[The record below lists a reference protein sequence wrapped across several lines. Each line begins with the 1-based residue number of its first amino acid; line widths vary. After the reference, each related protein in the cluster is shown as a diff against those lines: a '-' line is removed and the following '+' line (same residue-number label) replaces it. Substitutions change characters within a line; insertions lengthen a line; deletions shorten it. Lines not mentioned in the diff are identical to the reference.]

1 MIYLITGAPGTGK
14 SLYAVS
20 KLVQELVAQKLQKDG
35 KEISRRLVV
44 DNIPNLL
51 LPHEL
56 MDPGTWEDGQ
66 VKAGEGQGVWNWQDW
81 CRPGDV
87 IVIDEVQRHWRPR
100 GNGTKVPPQIAALET
115 HRHKGVDFVIITQS
129 PMLVDQNVR
138 RLVNRHQHVRRLFG
152 MQRAIIYDFDSCNQT
167 LSLSQATAKTFF
179 NYPKSAYELYKSSE
193 LHTKPKQKI
202 PLILALPVLA
212 IVGLFAAAPG
222 ALATMKG
229 VMGGKGISQAAAPA
243 AAASSPKPV
252 ASLPPLTVPGAPPG
266 FVQAGDNTPK
276 APPLSMPLEKQKFA
290 GCIAVNDR
298 CGCFDNQGAK
308 VDVDVSICRDTTRN
322 DSVKL
327 AAFEDSP
334 HPVTLSPGEQ
344 EALAFAFLKNKRGSP
359 LRAE

>member
-35 KEISRRLVV
+35 KEITRRLVV

-81 CRPGDV
+81 CKPGDV

-167 LSLSQATAKTFF
+167 LSLAQATAKTFF

-193 LHTKPKQKI
+193 LHTKPKQKF

-222 ALATMKG
+222 ALATMQG
-229 VMGGKGISQAAAPA
+229 VMGGKGLTQAAAPA
-243 AAASSPKPV
+243 PAASAPKPV
-252 ASLPPLTVPGAPPG
+252 AISPPPLNIPGALPG
-266 FVQAGDNTPK
+266 FILAGDNTPK
-276 APPLSMPLEKQKFA
+276 PKPIGETNQSIKFA
-290 GCIAVNDR
+290 GCIAVQDR
-298 CGCFDNQGAK
+298 CGCFDNQGIK
-308 VDVDVSICRDTTRN
+308 VEADLALCKQTTRN

-327 AAFEDSP
+327 AEFTDTPSP
-334 HPVTLSPGEQ
+334 SVLTESERD
-344 EALAFAFLKNKRGSP
+344 AIAFAFLRKQRGTP
-359 LRAE
+359 